1 MHYGDKWDMMKE
13 LVIKKIGVFLFMLS
27 VCAFSYGQDIQE
39 RRLEKNSERIFLEN
53 YYYSG
58 ENVWGTYALIYVYC
72 VDGYY
77 ELTASDMDYRA
88 IGNTRYFGDAK
99 VKSPDKKV
107 STKIM
112 DKKLLIEDFIKEYLI
127 KVEGKKYYM
136 LRDDLRDPLFSS
148 LDEINAV
155 FFAAQYNYDFLLLG
169 EDGKGIHLY
178 LPHDYPKIK
187 TGKVKRPRNRQ

>member
-13 LVIKKIGVFLFMLS
+13 LVIKETSIFLFMLS
-27 VCAFSYGQDIQE
+27 VCAFFYAQDTYE

-77 ELTASDMDYRA
+77 ELTDTDVNYRV
-88 IGNTRYFGDAK
+88 IGNTRYFFCAK
-99 VKSPDKKV
+99 VKSPDKKA
-107 STKIM
+107 STKIA
-112 DKKLLIEDFIKEYLI
+112 DRKLPLEDFIKEYLI
-127 KVEGKKYYM
+127 KIEGKKYYM

-169 EDGKGIHLY
+169 EDGKGIYLY
-178 LPHDYPKIK
+178 LPKDYPKIK
-187 TGKVKRPRNRQ
+187 KRRRK